1 MAYKEPEG
9 MSPEEF
15 EAEASKALEKDRTSR
30 MRAALAM
37 KIAGANYSEIAETLG
52 YADVARARQAVEL
65 AMGSAVDDDSREKA
79 RALANLKYDRI
90 LRAIW
95 PKATQEKIKNPITE
109 QEEINHE
116 QLSAARTAIV
126 LIKEQARL
134 NGAERPQ
141 EVVVYTPLQHELQE
155 ELKRLMSQVQGD
167 MPEEIDV
174 ITSTTIERD
183 RDDEAS

>member
-15 EAEASKALEKDRTSR
+15 EEQSSKALEKDRTSR

-37 KIAGANYSEIAETLG
+37 KVAGANYSEIAEALG
-52 YADVARARQAVEL
+52 YTDVTRARQAVEL

-79 RALANLKYDRI
+79 RSLANLKYDRI

-95 PKATQEKIKNPITE
+95 PKATQEVIENPITKDK
-109 QEEINHE
+109 EINHE
-116 QLSAARTAIV
+116 QLAAARTAIV

-141 EVVVYTPLQHELQE
+141 EVVVYTPLQHEMQE
-155 ELKRLMSQVQGD
+155 ELKRLMAQAQGD
-167 MPEEIDV
+167 MPTEVDIVTSQV
-174 ITSTTIERD
+174 IEGGGSGS
-183 RDDEAS
+183 EA